1 MDSNLNGIKSQIEQQ
16 RNTLFKDTGTIS
28 ITNVLESDVFQ
39 TIIMNCREFRSR
51 VFTPFVTLL
60 IFIKQVLCPDKSCK
74 QAITDF
80 ISEQSSKGNDI
91 IPSANTGPYS
101 KARQRLPETTVHD
114 LVKETGGNSSENTDS
129 GWKIYGRE
137 VKAFDG
143 TTVKM
148 ADSEANQAEFPQH
161 SNQKKGAGF
170 PIARLLVI
178 VSLTVGTVLDYALAA
193 YKGKGTGEH
202 ALLREVKGSILKDD
216 IVLGDRYFPSYFV
229 MADLYTVGADGIF
242 RGQSQRNYDFRTGE
256 QLGKN
261 DHIVQWKK
269 PQKPTWMNQETYDN
283 YPKEITVREFKV
295 GGNVYVTTFL
305 NSKKYHKKELAKIY
319 KLRWHIEINLNSIK
333 TIMRMD
339 MLSCKSPEMVKKEI
353 GVHLLAYNIIRI
365 IIAEACQ
372 KHGCTPRE
380 ISFKGAIQLLNSF
393 MPRFENSSKEDNER
407 MYDRMLSV
415 MVKNKIGGRPGRVE
429 PRKLKQRKKPF
440 KNLNCPRRIEKKRL
454 QKKAVKKALRYA
466 EA

>member
-1 MDSNLNGIKSQIEQQ
+1 
-16 RNTLFKDTGTIS
+16 
-28 ITNVLESDVFQ
+28 
-39 TIIMNCREFRSR
+39 MNCREFRSR

-178 VSLTVGTVLDYALAA
+178 VSL
-193 YKGKGTGEH
+193 
-202 ALLREVKGSILKDD
+202 
-216 IVLGDRYFPSYFV
+216 
-229 MADLYTVGADGIF
+229 
-242 RGQSQRNYDFRTGE
+242 
-256 QLGKN
+256 
-261 DHIVQWKK
+261 
-269 PQKPTWMNQETYDN
+269 
-283 YPKEITVREFKV
+283 
-295 GGNVYVTTFL
+295 L

-372 KHGCTPRE
+372 KHGMHT
-380 ISFKGAIQLLNSF
+380 
-393 MPRFENSSKEDNER
+393 
-407 MYDRMLSV
+407 
-415 MVKNKIGGRPGRVE
+415 
-429 PRKLKQRKKPF
+429 
-440 KNLNCPRRIEKKRL
+440 
-454 QKKAVKKALRYA
+454 
-466 EA
+466 